1 MEYNDD
7 LQDLVE
13 MREQLTLLRE
23 KLRQQELINEREA
36 LKVTQNG
43 ISRLNRS
50 GKMFTAFGVFAVVY
64 CTFMFHRFGFSD
76 GFVIFTGIYLFMCVA
91 STYWMHYELYATSV
105 NRGNLVETI
114 RKVMRFRKL
123 YNNWFFFSVPMLVVW
138 CYFLYRDAY
147 RMLENPEGFLLAG
160 IVGGVIGGAIGLT
173 KHFKTIRQADE
184 VLLHLEDLLRGEE

>member
-13 MREQLTLLRE
+13 MRKQLTLLRE
-23 KLRQQELINEREA
+23 KLRKQELINEREV
-36 LKVTQNG
+36 LNITQSG
-43 ISRLNRS
+43 IDRLNRT
-50 GKMFTAFGVFAVVY
+50 GKMYIAFGVFAVVY

-76 GFVIFTGIYLFMCVA
+76 GFVIFTGIFLFVCVV

-105 NRGNLVETI
+105 NRGNLVDTI

-123 YNNWFFFSVPMLVVW
+123 YNNWFFFSLPMLVVW
-138 CYFLYRDAY
+138 CYFLYLDAY
-147 RMLENPEGFLLAG
+147 RMLDNPEGFLLAC
-160 IVGGVIGGAIGLT
+160 IVGSVIGGAIGLT

>member
-1 MEYNDD
+1 
-7 LQDLVE
+7 

-43 ISRLNRS
+43 IGRLNRS

-160 IVGGVIGGAIGLT
+160 IVGGVIGGAIGIT